1 MSDES
6 RAWVS
11 NWKRAAAGFVL
22 CIILILPEL
31 SAQPT
36 YEAVFSYLSLDYPG
50 LEKVKQALAEKNT
63 GRAKEELLRYFRART
78 NRIFD
83 ERVRFS
89 RPDSARAYI
98 NAGNTFSFKAHSHAF
113 GPKVDWSYVAS
124 DREWNFTLNRMEWF
138 NNYVALYERTRDE
151 RLVRAWKDQIE
162 SWLVLGNPGYPRTI
176 DTGRRMEAIVFS
188 HYMFVTRL
196 QSPTVDADFNARLL
210 ASIYEQCEFLYS
222 PDHWRRFS
230 NWGTFE
236 NSGFADAAVMF
247 PEFKRSQ
254 EWLREIFFR
263 MRTQLQLSYD
273 ADGMHIEVSPS
284 YHAHELKV
292 WCDFVRLTELN
303 GIANPWPTQNFQP
316 SPRDLLKPPAMALAY
331 VVTPTGAYPQVGDTD
346 RREEVDYLHFLAEF
360 FNNAELK
367 FVASRGR
374 EGNPPAE
381 ISKAFPETG
390 YFILRSGWGNDPKT
404 FGDQTYLLFDAT
416 INKPWHA
423 HLDALNLLLTSRGK
437 DLLIDPGRF
446 TYNDGPEREQFLST
460 SAHNT
465 IVINKTDQKQ
475 TDVKPAARWKFF
487 ESFDYVHAGRSQEGV
502 RHERSVL
509 FVKPDYAI
517 VIDNLKGTGRNSYDQ
532 YWHLNPDATGNVKIE
547 NEGITT
553 PDLVLASS
561 LPISAVSI
569 EKGAASYAYREK
581 MDAPV
586 ARYSFSADGE
596 ATVMTV
602 LHPRSDISETIR
614 LKSPGNKSPGVF
626 VVERTGGTD
635 VLVLRGGSP
644 SITSAGIETDAELVF
659 LRRSNDGSV
668 ERILALNGSYLR
680 FDGKVLFD
688 SFGRTIDISSAGTR
702 VTAKGVNISKLTVGL
717 PGVLELVLNGEQTK
731 TVIQNGLM
739 IFD

>member
-1 MSDES
+1 MVFC
-6 RAWVS
+6 AI
-11 NWKRAAAGFVL
+11 FL
-22 CIILILPEL
+22 LPEL

-36 YEAVFSYLSLDYPG
+36 SEAVFSYLSLDYPG
-50 LEKVKQALAEKNT
+50 LEKVKQAMAAKNIS
-63 GRAKEELLRYFRART
+63 GAKDELLRYFRTRT
-78 NRIFD
+78 NRVFD

-89 RPDSARAYI
+89 GLDSAKAYM
-98 NAGNTFSFKAHSHAF
+98 NAGNTFNFKAHSHAF
-113 GPKVDWSYVAS
+113 GPRIDWSYVAP

-138 NNYVALYERTRDE
+138 NNYVALYERSRDE
-151 RLVRAWKDQIE
+151 SLVRAWKDQIE
-162 SWLVLGNPGYPRTI
+162 SWLALGDPGYPRTI
-176 DTGRRMEAIVFS
+176 DTGRRMEALVFS

-196 QSPTVDADFNARLL
+196 QSPTIDADFNARLL
-210 ASIYEQCEFLYS
+210 VSIYEQCEFLYS

-263 MRTQLQLSYD
+263 MRTQLRLSYD
-273 ADGMHIEVSPS
+273 ADGMHIELSPS

-303 GIANPWPTQNFQP
+303 GIANPWPTQNVQP
-316 SPRDLLKPPAMALAY
+316 SPRDLLKPAAMALAY

-346 RREEVDYLHFLAEF
+346 RREEINYLQFLAAF

-374 EGNPPAE
+374 EGTPPAE
-381 ISKAFPETG
+381 ISRAYPETG
-390 YFILRSGWGNDPKT
+390 YFVLRSGWGNDSRT
-404 FGDQTYLLFDAT
+404 FGDQVYLLFDAT
-416 INKPWHA
+416 TNRPWHA
-423 HLDALNLLLTSRGK
+423 HLDALSILLTARGK

-465 IVINKTDQKQ
+465 IVINKTVQKK
-475 TDVKPAARWKFF
+475 TDAKPDARWKFF
-487 ESFDYVHAGRSQEGV
+487 EAFDYVQAGRSQGDV

-517 VIDNLKGTGRNSYDQ
+517 VIDHLLGVGRNSYDQ
-532 YWHLNPDATGNVKIE
+532 YWHLSPEATGKVKIE
-547 NEGITT
+547 KDGVSI

-561 LPISAVSI
+561 LSPSVLTI
-569 EKGAASYAYREK
+569 EKGAVSYAYREK
-581 MDAPV
+581 VEAPV
-586 ARYSFSADGE
+586 VRYSFSADGD
-596 ATVMTV
+596 ATVMTM

-614 LKSPGNKSPGVF
+614 FKSPGNNSSGVF
-626 VVERTGGTD
+626 LVERRDGTD
-635 VLVLRGGSP
+635 VLALSGGS
-644 SITSAGIETDAELVF
+644 SSMTSAGIETDAELVF
-659 LRRSNDGSV
+659 LRRSNNESV
-668 ERILALNGSYLR
+668 ERVLALNGSYLR
-680 FDGKVLFD
+680 FDGKTLFD
-688 SFGRTIDISSAGTR
+688 SFGRKIDISSSGRR
-702 VTAKGVNISKLTVGL
+702 VTAQGTNIRKLTVGL
-717 PGVLELVLNGEQTK
+717 PDVSELILNGEQTK
-731 TVIQNGLM
+731 TATQNGFM